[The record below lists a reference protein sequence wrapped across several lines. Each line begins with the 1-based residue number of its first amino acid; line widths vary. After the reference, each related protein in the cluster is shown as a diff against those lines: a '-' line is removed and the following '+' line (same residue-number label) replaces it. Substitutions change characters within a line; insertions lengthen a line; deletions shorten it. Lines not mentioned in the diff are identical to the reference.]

1 MVEMMYEKLRVYYKT
16 VRTLERLMGQIT
28 INETLETI
36 LNLRATLM
44 QEYLSSSSLTAII
57 MRSQI
62 MPPKLIEQ
70 MALWKKS
77 SLRKSWSRP
86 SHYHRLMRLQ
96 TWALKNGAHHF
107 EAECYSVPRVNF
119 EKKVWAT
126 QNSRNFCNL
135 KNTKKCF
142 FLNFLKYWFQCY
154 RQSWMDF
161 FFESLHLWTEISFKM
176 GEMRLFGRF
185 LNTVEFLVT
194 FKDFG
199 C

>member
-1 MVEMMYEKLRVYYKT
+1 MFHLLFICLWNFRSIPRLKMVEMMYEKLRVYYKT

-96 TWALKNGAHHF
+96 TWALKMGHTTLKQ
-107 EAECYSVPRVNF
+107 SV
-119 EKKVWAT
+119 
-126 QNSRNFCNL
+126 
-135 KNTKKCF
+135 
-142 FLNFLKYWFQCY
+142 
-154 RQSWMDF
+154 
-161 FFESLHLWTEISFKM
+161 I
-176 GEMRLFGRF
+176 RF
-185 LNTVEFLVT
+185 LESTLKKKYEQRKILVT
-194 FKDFG
+194 FVIWKTMSQTILDGLLSWKFAFMNRNKF
-199 C
+199 

>member
-1 MVEMMYEKLRVYYKT
+1 MFHLLFICLWNFRSIPRLKMVEMMYEKLRVYYKT

-107 EAECYSVPRVNF
+107 EAECYSVPRVYF
-119 EKKVWAT
+119 GKKVH
-126 QNSRNFCNL
+126 SLNFCAL
-135 KNTKKCF
+135 KITKKCLILYF
-142 FLNFLKYWFQCY
+142 HKSIVCNVTDNFG
-154 RQSWMDF
+154 
-161 FFESLHLWTEISFKM
+161 WTSFMK
-176 GEMRLFGRF
+176 
-185 LNTVEFLVT
+185 V
-194 FKDFG
+194 
-199 C
+199 CI

>member
-1 MVEMMYEKLRVYYKT
+1 MFHLLFICLWNFRSIPRLKMVEMMYEKLRVYYKT

-107 EAECYSVPRVNF
+107 EAECYSVPRVYF
-119 EKKVWAT
+119 EKKYILLTFVLWKSPKNA
-126 QNSRNFCNL
+126 SFCIFIKVL
-135 KNTKKCF
+135 FAMLQTT
-142 FLNFLKYWFQCY
+142 LDGLY
-154 RQSWMDF
+154 
-161 FFESLHLWTEISFKM
+161 LWKFA
-176 GEMRLFGRF
+176 
-185 LNTVEFLVT
+185 
-194 FKDFG
+194 FKDINKM
-199 C
+199 